1 MIGTVFTKPV
11 DDWDAY
17 AQAAEWCNQNNAY
30 IVEYDDRYEV
40 VGIVAPEKTFN
51 ELKADKKAEIAAA
64 RYEYEIAGVV
74 FGGVRVTT
82 DREDQ
87 SMITAV
93 ALSAVVDPTYTTV
106 WKGADGYLNLDA
118 AGVLSLARMVGAH
131 VEAAFAAEKR
141 LAEQID
147 AAQTQEDL
155 DAVVWQNPD

>member
-11 DDWDAY
+11 DDWGAY
-17 AQAAEWCNQNNAY
+17 ADAAEWCNNNNAQ

-40 VGIVAPEKTFN
+40 VGVVIPEKTFN
-51 ELKADKKAEIAAA
+51 ELKEDKKAEIAAA

-106 WKGADGYLNLDA
+106 WKGADGYLTLTA
-118 AGVLSLARMVGAH
+118 SEILELARIVGAH
-131 VEAAFAAEKR
+131 VETAFAEEKR
-141 LAEQID
+141 LVEQID
-147 AAQTQEDL
+147 AAQDEAEL
-155 DAVVWQNPD
+155 ASVVWTLT